1 MFPSHNKIL
10 MTVSLLFV
18 SILISGSA
26 LADYKII
33 LKNGR
38 EFVVD
43 DYKELNG
50 KIKFYR
56 EGGEIEL
63 DKDIIKDIKK
73 TKALRPVEE
82 RYAPETTNDTP
93 EKPPAEKSTQPQE
106 QEIDSKLKEIARKKA
121 QLRTE
126 GEKLIADKKK
136 LEEDIKKKGRV
147 LAIREKRELEKKAA
161 EIEEKIN
168 KVNEDKK
175 WIRGIKEG
183 IKVED
188 SLSGLIA
195 IVSIKTPNAAYSS
208 QTKNK
213 LINSEIKGFTGIDD
227 PYEIPERAEIT
238 LDTVNNQPLEN
249 ARIIV
254 GYLKGKGFL
263 K

>member
-63 DKDIIKDIKK
+63 DKTIIKDIKK
-73 TKALRPVEE
+73 TKAVRQVEE
-82 RYAPETTNDTP
+82 RSAPETTNDTP

-147 LAIREKRELEKKAA
+147 LAIREKRELEKKVA

-168 KVNEDKK
+168 KVNE
-175 WIRGIKEG
+175 
-183 IKVED
+183 
-188 SLSGLIA
+188 
-195 IVSIKTPNAAYSS
+195 
-208 QTKNK
+208 
-213 LINSEIKGFTGIDD
+213 EIKSADG
-227 PYEIPERAEIT
+227 EEE
-238 LDTVNNQPLEN
+238 LL
-249 ARIIV
+249 
-254 GYLKGKGFL
+254 LKESGGR
-263 K
+263 